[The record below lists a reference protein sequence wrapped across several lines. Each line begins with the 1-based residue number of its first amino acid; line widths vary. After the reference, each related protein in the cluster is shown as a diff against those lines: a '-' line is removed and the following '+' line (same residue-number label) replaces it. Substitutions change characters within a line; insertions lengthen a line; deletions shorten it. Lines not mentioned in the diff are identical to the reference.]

1 MNNAMNESSELTLE
15 DRQKVGSG
23 AQEEKVEKCCNIA
36 GDMSKLWATVKSSR
50 TLENHNEF
58 KINDVMKTNP

>member
-23 AQEEKVEKCCNIA
+23 AQEEKVARLSEV
-36 GDMSKLWATVKSSR
+36 LQHR
-50 TLENHNEF
+50 RRYE
-58 KINDVMKTNP
+58 